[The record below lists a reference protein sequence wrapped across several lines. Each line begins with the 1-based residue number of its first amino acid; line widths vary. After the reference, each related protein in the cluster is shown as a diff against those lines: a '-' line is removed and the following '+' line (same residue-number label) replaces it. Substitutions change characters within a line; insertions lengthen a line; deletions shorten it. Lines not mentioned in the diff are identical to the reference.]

1 MRRRGIA
8 VILGS
13 FAVAGLL
20 LVLWLVG
27 LLTGHTAGG
36 LIHLLMLFAPVVV
49 AAGVAVGVVLIVME
63 SKQPPGR

>member
-1 MRRRGIA
+1 M
-8 VILGS
+8 LGS